1 MGPAILQLITF
12 QIWMTSI
19 LAWYACE
26 IDMTLGYNSSLIAL
40 AATMSIRHGL
50 MAIAYK
56 HHSIAVFSKE
66 TVNPI
71 PLVAA

>member
-1 MGPAILQLITF
+1 MGPDILQLITF
-12 QIWMTSI
+12 QIWMTSV
-19 LAWYACE
+19 LAWYAC
-26 IDMTLGYNSSLIAL
+26 NSNFIAR
-40 AATMSIRHGL
+40 AATTSIRHGL

-56 HHSIAVFSKE
+56 HHSIAVSSKE